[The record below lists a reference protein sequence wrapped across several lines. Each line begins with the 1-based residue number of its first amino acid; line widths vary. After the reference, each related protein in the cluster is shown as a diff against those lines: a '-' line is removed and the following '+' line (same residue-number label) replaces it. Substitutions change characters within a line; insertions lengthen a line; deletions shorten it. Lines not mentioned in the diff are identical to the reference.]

1 MVSKKKT
8 GIFYVKDPEGVVVMW
23 DGKEVARYLSVN
35 ELVETHLKGLSALE
49 REMNEAIEAQYRP

>member
-23 DGKEVARYLSVN
+23 DGKEVSRYLSVN